1 MRSCKII
8 YGYVEKC
15 LDDTTS
21 PVLLIEPRSN
31 IIDLVKKYIVNNK
44 VSNITL
50 ISKGLTK
57 SDSMVESLLYH
68 NKDLDKYWVKSRDN
82 NELCIRDNNELC
94 IRDNNELCIRDNNV
108 NVKKYSIYTTSLSNI
123 IIQYEIQNVESIVIN
138 LNIDNYN
145 DILENINQFN
155 HIVSRILICKKN
167 SETKLENSLFNNYNY
182 NYNQEQDYLQYVH
195 KNLKMELPSIALY
208 FVNNTNVNNKEIS
221 LLVQQYKMS
230 IFMNENENENENGL
244 NDNVFVKYPESLK
257 VVKNTSKISNSKI
270 YHENVVN
277 NLKFIFENVT
287 KHNDISELDIILQ
300 FNPKYFNNKKT
311 LQIMYPLKDNTI
323 YTNRDFDIIYATKN
337 CMYMMYQILKSNY
350 FSDYISK
357 KQSEKASLFRIFSKK
372 YFYEYIEKI
381 FIIKDF

>member
-8 YGYVEKC
+8 YGYIENC
-15 LDDTTS
+15 LDNITS
-21 PVLLIEPRSN
+21 PVLLIEPRSS

-44 VSNITL
+44 VSNVTL

-57 SDSMVESLLYH
+57 SDSMAESLLYY
-68 NKDLDKYWVKSRDN
+68 NKELDKYWFKSPDN
-82 NELCIRDNNELC
+82 NI
-94 IRDNNELCIRDNNV
+94 
-108 NVKKYSIYTTSLSNI
+108 VKKYSIYTTSLSNI

-145 DILENINQFN
+145 DILENITPFN
-155 HIVSRILICKKN
+155 HIISRILICKKN

-182 NYNQEQDYLQYVH
+182 NCNQEQDYLCYEH
-195 KNLKMELPSIALY
+195 KNLNIELPSIALY
-208 FVNNTNVNNKEIS
+208 FVNNTNVNNKEVS

-230 IFMNENENENENGL
+230 IFINETGDDILCNNL
-244 NDNVFVKYPESLK
+244 FVKYPESLK
-257 VVKNTSKISNSKI
+257 VIKDINKIPNSKI

-277 NLKFIFENVT
+277 NLKFIFEKV
-287 KHNDISELDIILQ
+287 KQHNDISELDIIIQ
-300 FNPKYFNNKKT
+300 FNSKYFNDKKT

-323 YTNRDFDIIYATKN
+323 YVNKDFDIIYATKN

-350 FSDYISK
+350 FGEYINDK
-357 KQSEKASLFRIFSKK
+357 KVQKAGLFTIFSKK

>member
-1 MRSCKII
+1 M
-8 YGYVEKC
+8 
-15 LDDTTS
+15 
-21 PVLLIEPRSN
+21 
-31 IIDLVKKYIVNNK
+31 
-44 VSNITL
+44 
-50 ISKGLTK
+50 
-57 SDSMVESLLYH
+57 
-68 NKDLDKYWVKSRDN
+68 
-82 NELCIRDNNELC
+82 
-94 IRDNNELCIRDNNV
+94 

-145 DILENINQFN
+145 DILENITPFN
-155 HIVSRILICKKN
+155 HIISRILIYKKN
-167 SETKLENSLFNNYNY
+167 SETKLENSLFNNYAI
-182 NYNQEQDYLQYVH
+182 NQEQDYLQYVH

-230 IFMNENENENENGL
+230 IFINETGDDILCKNR
-244 NDNVFVKYPESLK
+244 FVKYPESLNVIK
-257 VVKNTSKISNSKI
+257 DINKIPNSKI

-323 YTNRDFDIIYATKN
+323 YVNRDFDIIYATKN

-350 FSDYISK
+350 FNDYISK